1 MSQRIGVFGGTFDPV
16 HLGHLVLAQDAF
28 ERLELDRLLWVPCRT
43 PPHKDGGALA
53 SPEDRAAMLEL
64 AVEGDPRF
72 EVSRVELERAGP
84 SYTIDTILAL
94 RERHPGA
101 RFVLLLGADTLL
113 ELHSWRQIGDLL
125 DLCETAAL
133 PRPGSDLSDRTAADL
148 GFADPELA
156 ERVWAHRVDGHL
168 VDLSS
173 TEIRMRLAEGLSIR
187 YLVPDPVA
195 MYIAEH
201 RLYGS

>member
-1 MSQRIGVFGGTFDPV
+1 MSLRIGVLGGTFDPV

-28 ERLELDRLLWVPCRT
+28 ERLELDRLFLVPCRM
-43 PPHKDGGALA
+43 PPHKNGGAFA

-64 AVEGDPRF
+64 AVECDPRF
-72 EVSRVELERAGP
+72 EVSRVELEREGP
-84 SYTIDTILAL
+84 SYTIDTLLAL

-101 RFVLLLGADTLL
+101 KFVLLVGADTLL
-113 ELHSWRQIGDLL
+113 ELHGWHRIGDLL
-125 DLCETAAL
+125 ALCEVAAL
-133 PRPGSDLSDRTAADL
+133 PRPGTDLSARTAADL
-148 GFADPELA
+148 GVSDPELA
-156 ERVWAHRVDGHL
+156 ERLWARRVDGHG
-168 VDLSS
+168 VDISS

>member
-16 HLGHLVLAQDAF
+16 HFGHLVLAQDAF
-28 ERLELDRLLWVPCRT
+28 ERLELDRLLLVPCRT
-43 PPHKDGGALA
+43 PAHKSGGAFA
-53 SPEDRAAMLEL
+53 APEDRAAMLEL

-72 EVSRVELERAGP
+72 EVSRVEFERDGP
-84 SYTIDTILAL
+84 SYTIDTLLEL
-94 RERHPGA
+94 RRRHPGA
-101 RFVLLLGADTLL
+101 RFSLLVGADTLL
-113 ELHSWRQIGDLL
+113 ELHGWRRIGDLL
-125 DLCETAAL
+125 ALCEVASF
-133 PRPGSDLSDRTAADL
+133 PRPGTDLAGRSAADL

-156 ERVWAHRVDGHL
+156 ARLWARRVEGHRVD
-168 VDLSS
+168 VSS
-173 TEIRMRLAEGLSIR
+173 TEVRMRLAEGLSIR

>member
-43 PPHKDGGALA
+43 PPHKNGGALA

-72 EVSRVELERAGP
+72 EVSRVELERDGP

-113 ELHSWRQIGDLL
+113 ELHSWRRIGDLL